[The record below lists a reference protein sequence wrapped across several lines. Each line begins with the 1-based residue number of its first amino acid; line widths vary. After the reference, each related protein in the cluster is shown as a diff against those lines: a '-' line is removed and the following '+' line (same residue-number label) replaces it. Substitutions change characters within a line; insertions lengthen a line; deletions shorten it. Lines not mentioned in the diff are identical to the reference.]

1 MSGATAALRALP
13 TVATVGAAGARDR
26 REPHFASPEQL
37 LQTADLPDAV
47 VLHAPD
53 PATEQQWLGAL
64 RNDPRFALLPLF
76 VDRAV
81 EHPERSLA
89 DGAAMSR
96 DAMHRQI
103 IDIAERCESLSHDSL
118 ADPESRLLAFLFTRP
133 GRHIVPIQDWRVKQ
147 LYHYPLLEA
156 FDHSMT
162 SSVDWLTTL
171 TRRRLL
177 EPVAL
182 VDRIRACPDCQGAHF
197 SYIDQC
203 ANCASID
210 ISETIFLHCYCCGH
224 VATQDAYLAGDGMRC
239 PKCQTQLRH
248 IGVDYD
254 RALETYQ
261 CGTCTTRFAQPD
273 VRARCLHCAKSHTTL
288 DLPERRI
295 HSYQLSNSGALAAR
309 TGNVGDLFTLIDD
322 LNYAH
327 LSYFERTLDWQLDL
341 RRRHK
346 EVEFG
351 VVCIRLANL
360 RELIDATS
368 RARAAQI
375 IDAFAL
381 RLRELIRSTD
391 LLTRS
396 DEQHCW
402 LFLPQTPAAGL
413 AVLRSRIEEL
423 PSLVS
428 EADGATLAISVGTFA
443 SDEMAEGKMPAT
455 LLMSEMRAA
464 LS

>member
-1 MSGATAALRALP
+1 MSVATATRRALP
-13 TVATVGAAGARDR
+13 TVLTVGSALTI
-26 REPHFASPEQL
+26 EEL
-37 LQTADLPDAV
+37 LEATELPDAV
-47 VLHAPD
+47 VLDVPD
-53 PATEQQWLGAL
+53 QLAERDCLVAL
-64 RNDPRFALLPLF
+64 RNDSRFALKPLF
-76 VDRAV
+76 VNRPVDQ
-81 EHPERSLA
+81 PDLSLA
-89 DGAAMSR
+89 DGNTASMDSL
-96 DAMHRQI
+96 HRQAA
-103 IDIAERCESLSHDSL
+103 DIAERCSTLARDVL
-118 ADPESRLLAFLFTRP
+118 ADPESRLLAFLHTRP
-133 GRHIVPIQDWRVKQ
+133 GRMLAPYQDWRSEH
-147 LYHYPLLEA
+147 LYRYPLLDA
-156 FDHSMT
+156 FDGGMPN
-162 SSVDWLTTL
+162 SSDWLTTL
-171 TRRRLL
+171 LRRRLL

-203 ANCASID
+203 TSCASID

-224 VATQDAYLAGDGMRC
+224 VATQDAYIAGDGMRC

-261 CGTCTTRFAQPD
+261 CATCTTRFAQPD
-273 VRARCLHCAKSHTTL
+273 IRARCLHCDKRHATL

-295 HSYQLSNSGALAAR
+295 HSYKLSSSGALAAR
-309 TGNVGDLFTLIDD
+309 TGNVGDLFALIDD

-341 RRRHK
+341 RRRHR

-351 VVCIRLANL
+351 VVCIRLSNI

-396 DEQHCW
+396 DDQHCW
-402 LFLPQTPAAGL
+402 LFLPQTPPSGL
-413 AVLRSRIEEL
+413 AVLRERIEAL
-423 PSLVS
+423 PALVS
-428 EADGATLAISVGTFA
+428 EAGGSTLSIAVSTFA
-443 SDEMAEGKMPAT
+443 SNEMRDGKMPAT
-455 LLMSEMRAA
+455 LLMSELRGA